1 MASPDVILRYG
12 DEEEFIPA
20 MEYVPVNSNAGSN
33 AGTPVDEKADALS
46 NASPTVMTPGGGPG
60 TKKAPTKKILQGRKM
75 KGGRVVKGGIPPK
88 IVTVKREE
96 PNELKINGDGEV
108 QLKPR
113 LNGSQLPLSWT
124 LASGTVRNQAVIQ
137 TYRHLVKVRVRL
149 FPTHSL
155 RVSY

>member
-75 KGGRVVKGGIPPK
+75 KGGRVVKGGIPPQD
-88 IVTVKREE
+88 RH
-96 PNELKINGDGEV
+96 GEKGGAERV
-108 QLKPR
+108 EDQR
-113 LNGSQLPLSWT
+113 RWRGSVETPIEW
-124 LASGTVRNQAVIQ
+124 
-137 TYRHLVKVRVRL
+137 
-149 FPTHSL
+149 
-155 RVSY
+155 